1 MNYLSNIVLA
11 IIIILLAIDIYMD
24 IYFTKITMDKANNHF
39 NKQRVLIQEKVP
51 TEELFIIDEEVLWI

>member
-11 IIIILLAIDIYMD
+11 IIIILLAIDIYL
-24 IYFTKITMDKANNHF
+24 TKSAMNNTKNYF

-51 TEELFIIDEEVLWI
+51 TEELFIIDEEVL

>member
-1 MNYLSNIVLA
+1 MNYLSNIVLI
-11 IIIILLAIDIYMD
+11 IIIILLAIDIYL
-24 IYFTKITMDKANNHF
+24 TKSTMNNTKNYF

>member
-11 IIIILLAIDIYMD
+11 IIIILLAIDV
-24 IYFTKITMDKANNHF
+24 YFTKSTMDNTKNYF

-51 TEELFIIDEEVLWI
+51 TEELFIIDEEVL

>member
-11 IIIILLAIDIYMD
+11 VIIILLAIEKKKKKSTMNNTKN
-24 IYFTKITMDKANNHF
+24 YFD
-39 NKQRVLIQEKVP
+39 KQRILIQEKIP

>member
-11 IIIILLAIDIYMD
+11 IIIILLAIDIY
-24 IYFTKITMDKANNHF
+24 FTKSTMDNFNNHF

-51 TEELFIIDEEVLWI
+51 TEELFIIDEEVL

>member
-11 IIIILLAIDIYMD
+11 IIIILLAIDIYFTKSTMDNTD
-24 IYFTKITMDKANNHF
+24 IYF

>member
-11 IIIILLAIDIYMD
+11 IIIILLAIDIYL
-24 IYFTKITMDKANNHF
+24 TKSTMNNTKNYF

-51 TEELFIIDEEVLWI
+51 TEELFIIDGDVLWI

>member
-11 IIIILLAIDIYMD
+11 IIIILLAIDIY
-24 IYFTKITMDKANNHF
+24 FTKSTMDNTKNYF

-51 TEELFIIDEEVLWI
+51 TEELFIIDEEVL

>member
-11 IIIILLAIDIYMD
+11 IIIILLAIDIY
-24 IYFTKITMDKANNHF
+24 FTKNTMDNTKNYF

>member
-11 IIIILLAIDIYMD
+11 IIIILLAIDIY
-24 IYFTKITMDKANNHF
+24 FPKSTMNNIKNYF
-39 NKQRVLIQEKVP
+39 NKQRVLIQDRVP